1 MSKKAQK
8 KSQDKSLESKPN
20 KEEDAAEVQRCIE
33 RLRELL
39 QGNFEI
45 VHCQIVCSVQMKE
58 ISYHHSAFNIAK
70 STKTIYTIFKTPRQF
85 FCEPIH
91 IL

>member
-45 VHCQIVCSVQMKE
+45 VNILIVNWVQME
-58 ISYHHSAFNIAK
+58 EMSYHHSALNTAK
-70 STKTIYTIFKTPRQF
+70 CAKTLYTALKTPR
-85 FCEPIH
+85 
-91 IL
+91 